1 VTIDSL
7 RVEGNVRLEGPV
19 ILGTTGLQ
27 PGTEVTFRD
36 IQRAE
41 KLLWSTGQF
50 ENIIVEVLGALGE
63 PVVIVFRVEE
73 RDVVRRITIRGLA
86 SIDRDAVLDTAG
98 LGPNQAYSPT
108 RIAAAKEFIRGEL
121 SAKGIPFARIDE
133 RIEPVAGAEK
143 TVDLILDVT
152 EGQRVTIAQLEVFE
166 NEFISEEE
174 IEGVLTTKPESF
186 FWFRRGSYEAITF
199 EDDILERLP
208 EYYASR
214 GFLDFSVTADTIII
228 DPQTGKARIELTVDE
243 GPRYLLGEFT
253 IQGNSRFPTEQLE
266 TYYRRGEGGLL
277 ASIGIGEGADPYF
290 NNTSFQAAV
299 GEVSSLYRNNGY
311 LYSQVQPYLTRR
323 EPEEEGGDPIVDVG
337 WNITEGQP
345 AYVRRVDVVG
355 NDFTH
360 ERVIREQ
367 IFILPGDI
375 YNEGLLIQS
384 WQGVQSLGFFETP
397 MEPPSINPD
406 PQTGEVDIV
415 FQVRERQT
423 GSVNFGTALGGGV
436 GLSGFIGYEQPNLFG
451 QAKSGSLRWDFGRYT
466 NNFVLSYA
474 DPSLRQSRISGSVSL
489 FNSRDRFFRF
499 NTGQRRRVGATVR
512 FGFPIPS
519 APRTRFFAGYSIART
534 DYELRE
540 GETDSSIFG
549 LPPGL
554 LSAINLGLTRATLNH
569 PIFPTSGSRQS
580 VNLDFNG
587 GFLGGDG
594 DFSKLSVEATWYVPA
609 GQIGG
614 SGPGA
619 GGVRM
624 TLGLSA
630 RGGTIFGDA
639 SDFPFEQ
646 FWLGGVQFG
655 EKLRGYDETTITPLG
670 YFPRGSNLISDAN
683 RLGPTFFALYGEYAL
698 RFGDTLSLSL
708 FYDAG
713 NVWGDASAVD
723 PTRLYRGAGIGAQIV
738 TPFGPMGIDYAYG
751 FDKIVPGWQLHFRFG
766 PGM

>member
-1 VTIDSL
+1 
-7 RVEGNVRLEGPV
+7 
-19 ILGTTGLQ
+19 
-27 PGTEVTFRD
+27 
-36 IQRAE
+36 
-41 KLLWSTGQF
+41 
-50 ENIIVEVLGALGE
+50 
-63 PVVIVFRVEE
+63 
-73 RDVVRRITIRGLA
+73 
-86 SIDRDAVLDTAG
+86 
-98 LGPNQAYSPT
+98 
-108 RIAAAKEFIRGEL
+108 
-121 SAKGIPFARIDE
+121 
-133 RIEPVAGAEK
+133 
-143 TVDLILDVT
+143 
-152 EGQRVTIAQLEVFE
+152 
-166 NEFISEEE
+166 
-174 IEGVLTTKPESF
+174 
-186 FWFRRGSYEAITF
+186 
-199 EDDILERLP
+199 
-208 EYYASR
+208 
-214 GFLDFSVTADTIII
+214 
-228 DPQTGKARIELTVDE
+228 
-243 GPRYLLGEFT
+243 
-253 IQGNSRFPTEQLE
+253 
-266 TYYRRGEGGLL
+266 
-277 ASIGIGEGADPYF
+277 
-290 NNTSFQAAV
+290 V